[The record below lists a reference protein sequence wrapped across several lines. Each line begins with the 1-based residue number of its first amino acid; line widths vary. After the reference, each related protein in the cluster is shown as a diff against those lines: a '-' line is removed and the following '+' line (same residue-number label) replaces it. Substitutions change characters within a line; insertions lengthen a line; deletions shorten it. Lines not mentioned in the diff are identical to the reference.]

1 MSLHYLVKYLR
12 SKNDRAPY
20 RRAGGIKRLCWHCG
34 LLDGAGESSLPRIV
48 HDKSTQRM
56 TATEG
61 SDLALECAAEG
72 FPVPHVN
79 WEKYGGQL
87 PAGRYSVALGLFLL
101 HIHSDT

>member
-1 MSLHYLVKYLR
+1 
-12 SKNDRAPY
+12 
-20 RRAGGIKRLCWHCG
+20 
-34 LLDGAGESSLPRIV
+34 
-48 HDKSTQRM
+48 M

-61 SDLALECAAEG
+61 SDLALECVAEG

-101 HIHSDT
+101 HIRSDT